1 MLCLAD
7 VERRYGRLTS
17 RQLITIVTCSSV
29 VGFFFLLALALR
41 IRFVSNADLEAT
53 FVTFRCFFVLLKE
66 LRKASA
72 ASGSLEAVCATAL
85 PLNEHGSALE
95 QHQRVATPQLP
106 QGSSSLGRE
115 ALRTASFF
123 SKSFPG
129 KRVSNLDFAS
139 DKLCSRF
146 QCHYCAIPRPSLW
159 NSFVKT
165 TLYSISCFVTA
176 SGGQRL
182 DVAVR
187 GHLQRLARSGTSAS
201 R

>member
-1 MLCLAD
+1 M
-7 VERRYGRLTS
+7 RRVCHSGES
-17 RQLITIVTCSSV
+17 HGVI
-29 VGFFFLLALALR
+29 LR
-41 IRFVSNADLEAT
+41 EKTRKRC
-53 FVTFRCFFVLLKE
+53 FRCFFVLLKE